1 MSSRIIVA
9 LMLSLTTL
17 AAAEVP
23 LDSVLAHSKKYDR
36 QRVTVSGFAR
46 VDGES
51 FVLYRDRASAKR
63 LDIHA
68 LSVAQRREGPL
79 HDQLNNRW
87 VTATGVVDAKAHGLW
102 GFPCELLLEEAH
114 AVRHP

>member
-9 LMLSLTTL
+9 LILSVV
-17 AAAEVP
+17 AAVAAEVS
-23 LDSVLAHSKKYDR
+23 LDSVLAHPKKYDR

-51 FVLYRDRASAKR
+51 FVLYRDAASAKR
-63 LDIHA
+63 LDTHA
-68 LSVAQRREGPL
+68 LSVAQRRGKPL
-79 HDQLNNRW
+79 HDYLNNHW
-87 VTATGVVDAKAHGLW
+87 VTATGIVDAKAHGLW
-102 GFPCELLLEEAH
+102 QFPCELLLEEAH

>member
-1 MSSRIIVA
+1 MSLRVIVA
-9 LMLSLTTL
+9 LAVSVVAL

-23 LDSVLAHSKKYDR
+23 LDSVLAHPQKYDR

-51 FVLYRDRASAKR
+51 FVLYRDPASAKR
-63 LDIHA
+63 LDVRA
-68 LSVAQRREGPL
+68 LSVAQRRDKSL
-79 HDQLNNRW
+79 HDQLNNHW
-87 VTATGVVDAKAHGLW
+87 VTVTGIIDAKAHGLW

-114 AVRHP
+114 AVRHQ

>member
-1 MSSRIIVA
+1 
-9 LMLSLTTL
+9 MLLVVTA

-23 LDSVLAHSKKYDR
+23 LDSVLAHPKKYHR

-51 FVLYRDRASAKR
+51 FILYRDAASAKR

-68 LSVAQRREGPL
+68 LSVAQRRGDPL
-79 HDQLNNRW
+79 HDQLNNHW
-87 VTATGVVDAKAHGLW
+87 VIATGIVDANAHGLW

-114 AVRHP
+114 AVRHQ